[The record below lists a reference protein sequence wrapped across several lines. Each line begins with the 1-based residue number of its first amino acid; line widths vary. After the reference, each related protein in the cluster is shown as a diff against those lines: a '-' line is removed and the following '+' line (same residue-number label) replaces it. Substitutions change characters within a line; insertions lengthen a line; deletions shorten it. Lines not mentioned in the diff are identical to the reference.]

1 MTPTTDNQ
9 PAGSAEL
16 GIVGSRVFAAP
27 RELVFEAFRNPDH
40 LIHWWGPKGF
50 SNTFHEFDLRPGG
63 AWRFTMHGPDGADYE
78 MEKYFT
84 EVFPPERIVLDHLQP
99 MHNFRMTMTFED
111 TAGSTTL
118 TWRMRFEQ
126 AAENE
131 KLRSVISGAIKENFD
146 RLEAYLGG
154 LSSNNRNA

>member
-1 MTPTTDNQ
+1 
-9 PAGSAEL
+9 
-16 GIVGSRVFAAP
+16 
-27 RELVFEAFRNPDH
+27 
-40 LIHWWGPKGF
+40 
-50 SNTFHEFDLRPGG
+50 
-63 AWRFTMHGPDGADYE
+63 MHGPDGADYE

-131 KLRSVISGAIKENFD
+131 KLRSIISGAIEENFD